1 MMNMRNKKIWI
12 LLLIVILVT
21 LVLLFIDK
29 STYKKYSKNYFYMD
43 TYINIKIDSVK
54 SRKEIDS
61 IFDDIN
67 YLYDSYNKLTNRYSE
82 YNDVINVYYLNEI
95 LGDGEEI
102 EIDKRLAD
110 IIELGIAYYDKTNG
124 LFNVASGNLTGIWK
138 SFIDTCESVP
148 SNDTLDVNTNINDV
162 KLKGNIYTKYNG
174 VRLDLGA
181 ITKGYVTEIVSR
193 YLEDNSINNYIINA
207 GGNVKVGKAYD
218 KEYYVVGIT
227 DPNNINSI
235 FTKVNINNL
244 SVVTSG
250 SYQRYCMLDDKL
262 YSHVINSI
270 TKYPSDY
277 VKSVTVIGEDST
289 LCDIYSTYLF
299 LLSVDDGLDVVNNT
313 SGIEAIW
320 YVDGDNIVRSDGFNY
335 E

>member
-1 MMNMRNKKIWI
+1 MNMKNKNIYI

-21 LVLLFIDK
+21 LVLLFIDNN
-29 STYKKYSKNYFYMD
+29 TYKEYSKNYFYMD

-54 SRKEIDS
+54 SKKEIDN

-82 YNDVINVYYLNEI
+82 YDGIINVYYLNEV
-95 LGDGEEI
+95 LGDGETV
-102 EIDKRLAD
+102 EIDKRLSD
-110 IIELGIAYYDKTNG
+110 IIEIGIDYYDKTNG

-138 SFIDTCESVP
+138 NFIDNCDRVP
-148 SNDTLDVNTNINDV
+148 SDDDLDINTNINDI
-162 KLKGNIYTKYNG
+162 KLEGNLYTKYND
-174 VRLDLGA
+174 VRIDLGA
-181 ITKGYVTEIVSR
+181 ITKGYVTEIVSD
-193 YLEDNSINNYIINA
+193 YLEDNGINNYIINA
-207 GGNVKVGKAYD
+207 GGNVKVGKAHD
-218 KEYYVVGIT
+218 KDSYVVGIT
-227 DPNNINSI
+227 DPDNTNNI

-250 SYQRYCMLDDKL
+250 SYQRYCMLNNSL
-262 YSHVINSI
+262 YSHVINPV
-270 TKYPSDY
+270 TKYPSNY

-299 LLSVDDGLDVVNNT
+299 LLPVEEGLEIINNT
-313 SGIEAIW
+313 SGINAVW
-320 YVDGDNIVRSDGFNY
+320 YVDSNNIVRSDGFDY